1 MICVPVMLSPLGLEP
16 FLVTAYV
23 SIKYERSNY
32 IKTSERITTNV
43 QMYKKIRCHFQYCRS
58 LSEKENRSIASLTGR
73 DAAIIELLIP
83 EKTFIFHVMPI
94 TNMQTSLLIGF
105 MTFQAYLIS
114 SISSLKTILR

>member
-1 MICVPVMLSPLGLEP
+1 MICVPVMLSPLGLGP

-23 SIKYERSNY
+23 SIRYERSNY

-43 QMYKKIRCHFQYCRS
+43 QMCKKIRCNFQYCCS

-94 TNMQTSLLIGF
+94 TYMQSSLLISF
-105 MTFQAYLIS
+105 ETFQAI
-114 SISSLKTILR
+114 